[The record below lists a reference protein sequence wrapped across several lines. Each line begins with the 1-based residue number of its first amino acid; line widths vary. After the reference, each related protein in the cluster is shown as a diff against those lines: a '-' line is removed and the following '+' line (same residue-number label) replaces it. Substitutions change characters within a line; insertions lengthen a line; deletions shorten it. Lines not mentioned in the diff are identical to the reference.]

1 MTISKKGLRR
11 IGLEAA
17 GLLDHPPRIALPG
30 PNAAPDIEEPLP
42 DAMYQDPHYTRTL
55 EVVRTHFSLY
65 PRTLVYGNSPIY
77 YEDDQGRTR
86 WVLPDCYVAF
96 DVDAE
101 AIQERNGY
109 FMREVG
115 RAPDFALE
123 IASVSTYRN
132 DLGPKRELYARLGI
146 DEYWR
151 FDGTGG
157 RHYGEPLVGETLVD
171 GEYRRLGIHRE
182 SDNLV
187 WGHSPVLG
195 LDLCW
200 IPDRLRFF
208 NPETREYLLYHAEL
222 EAARQAAE
230 ARANAAESRA
240 NTAEAE
246 LAALREQL
254 RRLQG

>member
-1 MTISKKGLRR
+1 MTISKKELRR
-11 IGLEAA
+11 ISLEAN
-17 GLLDHPPRIALPG
+17 GLLEHPPRIMPPG

-55 EVVRTHFSLY
+55 EIVRTHFLLY

-101 AIQERNGY
+101 AIQLRNGY

-171 GEYRRLGIHRE
+171 GEYQRLEIHRE
-182 SDNLV
+182 SDTLV

-200 IPDRLRFF
+200 FPDRLRFF
-208 NPETREYLLYHAEL
+208 NPETGEYLLDHAEL
-222 EAARQAAE
+222 ATALQSAE
-230 ARANAAESRA
+230 ARANAAQ
-240 NTAEAE
+240 TE
-246 LAALREQL
+246 LSDLREQL

>member
-11 IGLEAA
+11 IGLEAN
-17 GLLDHPPRIALPG
+17 GLLEHPPRIMPPG

-55 EVVRTHFSLY
+55 EIVRTHFLLY

-101 AIQERNGY
+101 AIQLRNGY

-171 GEYRRLGIHRE
+171 GEYQRLEIHRE
-182 SDNLV
+182 SDTLV

-200 IPDRLRFF
+200 FPDRLRFF
-208 NPETREYLLYHAEL
+208 DPETGEYLLDHAEL
-222 EAARQAAE
+222 AAALQSTE
-230 ARANAAESRA
+230 ARANAAE
-240 NTAEAE
+240 AE
-246 LAALREQL
+246 LSDLREQL